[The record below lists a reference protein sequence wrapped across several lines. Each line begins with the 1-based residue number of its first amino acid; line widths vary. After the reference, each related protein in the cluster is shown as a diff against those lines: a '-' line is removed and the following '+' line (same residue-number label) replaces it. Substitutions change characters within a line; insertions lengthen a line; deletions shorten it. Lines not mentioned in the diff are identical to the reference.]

1 MRLNRALAL
10 LALAIATG
18 VAIIWVEGQ
27 NLRLQQKL
35 AELHHQREV
44 LIEEQSRLRVTIS
57 RLAAPAQIME
67 NVKDS
72 DEPLAP
78 AVPALPAPD
87 GPRSS
92 VQPYLQR

>member
-1 MRLNRALAL
+1 MRLNRVLAL

-27 NLRLQQKL
+27 KLRLQQKL
-35 AELHHQREV
+35 AEIHHHREL
-44 LIEEQSRLRVTIS
+44 LIEEQSRLRVDIS

-67 NVKDS
+67 TVKDS
-72 DEPLAP
+72 DEPLVLP
-78 AVPALPAPD
+78 AVPGDDTPQS
-87 GPRSS
+87 R

>member
-1 MRLNRALAL
+1 MRLNRAIAL

-35 AELHHQREV
+35 AELHHQREM

-72 DEPLAP
+72 DEPLL
-78 AVPALPAPD
+78 VPSLPVPD